1 MLPATLV
8 SSPESSPSLPLS
20 TPMVFEVHKH
30 CAIQVL
36 AMAQGPARRE
46 FIGNP
51 VPSLSLAGSYGKE
64 TMLLL

>member
-1 MLPATLV
+1 
-8 SSPESSPSLPLS
+8 
-20 TPMVFEVHKH
+20 MVFEIHKH